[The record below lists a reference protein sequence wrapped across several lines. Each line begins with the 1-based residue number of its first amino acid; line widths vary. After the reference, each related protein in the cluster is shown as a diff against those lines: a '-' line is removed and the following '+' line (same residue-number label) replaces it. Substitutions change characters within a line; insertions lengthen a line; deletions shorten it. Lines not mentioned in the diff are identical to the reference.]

1 MLTMKEKIIVTGK
14 TIIDGVEVCGYQAQ
28 IDSEDPA
35 NIAFTNWKTNNEMY
49 KEHRDECRADLAAFE
64 DHAFELQD
72 EMLNAS
78 TATDENITTEE

>member
-49 KEHRDECRADLAAFE
+49 KEHRAECRADLAAFE
-64 DHAFELQD
+64 DHAFEIQD

-78 TATDENITTEE
+78 TETNTTEE